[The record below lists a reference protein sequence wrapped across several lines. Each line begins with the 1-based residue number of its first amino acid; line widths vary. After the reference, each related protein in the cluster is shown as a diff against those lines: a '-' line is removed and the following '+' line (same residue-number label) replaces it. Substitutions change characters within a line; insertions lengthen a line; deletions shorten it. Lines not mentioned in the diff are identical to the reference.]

1 MIFYHLVNDRNAKNF
16 RNTCVERFFRRLMGQ
31 KSVFYSE
38 FSENNCN
45 AVLSLESGF
54 PFFETMNFDGSKSA
68 GRSSSIIFPKALSK
82 TRLNWLKYRYMRN
95 VSKKIKHTLNQMP
108 IISISFSLHWIPCV
122 LDQHHLNL
130 AWAIDADYWELF
142 QNQIQVFLQLSIAR
156 RKE

>member
-1 MIFYHLVNDRNAKNF
+1 MIFYHLVNDRNASNSK
-16 RNTCVERFFRRLMGQ
+16 NTCVERFFRRLMGQ

-45 AVLSLESGF
+45 AVFSLESGF

-95 VSKKIKHTLNQMP
+95 VSKKIKYTLNQMP
-108 IISISFSLHWIPCV
+108 IISISLVVFNSVRLRSTSLKSGLDNRCRFLRTVSIPDSSFS
-122 LDQHHLNL
+122 
-130 AWAIDADYWELF
+130 AIVDC
-142 QNQIQVFLQLSIAR
+142 
-156 RKE
+156 